1 MHIFIVDLILISK
14 HTSVVKL
21 IASCISV
28 SPLTSFFF
36 CRQEVDILL
45 IFWST
50 SFLQFLILH
59 ICCKNLVQGLNLFLV
74 RTFDIKSML
83 VPNRGPDL
91 KRQLC
96 NFFIL
101 IALMFCKLKFSKLNS
116 ISLCRSVSPYK
127 SDTNHRNNECL
138 YYGRGH
144 RLSGAKQESKL
155 TKQIISKPHST
166 VFLIHVEGN
175 RTD

>member
-28 SPLTSFFF
+28 SPLTSFF

-96 NFFIL
+96 FFQNQIQYLFVDLFPHTRVIL
-101 IALMFCKLKFSKLNS
+101 IIGIMNAYIMAAGIDSVALSRKAN
-116 ISLCRSVSPYK
+116 
-127 SDTNHRNNECL
+127 
-138 YYGRGH
+138 
-144 RLSGAKQESKL
+144 
-155 TKQIISKPHST
+155 
-166 VFLIHVEGN
+166 
-175 RTD
+175 